1 MEIKM
6 GDGGFR
12 QQNLKTEEGKCRKLC
27 GKRAAFLNLGCKVNA
42 YETQAMRECFLQAGA
57 QIVEF
62 EDWADI
68 YVVNTCT
75 VTNIADRKS
84 RQMLHRAKKK
94 NPDGIVVAVGCYV
107 QAAEQELQ
115 NDLSADVLVGNNKK
129 SEIADLVAQY
139 IEENRGE
146 EQKSLI
152 VRIASEK
159 NYEEMEITT
168 AENTRA
174 YLKVQDGCN
183 QFCTYCIIPYARG
196 RIRSRN
202 IEAVEAEVRRL
213 AAAGY
218 QEIVLTGIH
227 LSSYGMEDYSER
239 ERFALRPANGDV
251 PLVNLIRCI
260 DRVPGIERI
269 RLGSLE
275 PRIVTEPFAEAI
287 AKTKICPHFHLS
299 LQSGCNETLERMN
312 RRYRTEEYLESCKI
326 LRRFYDRP
334 AITTDVIVGFPG
346 ESEEEF
352 GKTMQFVEKV
362 QFAQM
367 HIFKYSRRRGTK
379 AADMPGQVS
388 EQVKAAR
395 SEALFAL
402 EEKMRRAYEQSFFK
416 EETTVLFEESVQL
429 EGKSFMIGH
438 NERYIKFAMQ
448 TEQDLSN
455 LFVKGQIKGDY
466 AGEILLFERKQS
478 KED

>member
-1 MEIKM
+1 MEIK
-6 GDGGFR
+6 
-12 QQNLKTEEGKCRKLC
+12 TENGEECKILY
-27 GKRAAFLNLGCKVNA
+27 GKRAAFLCLGCKVNA
-42 YETQAMRECFLQAGA
+42 YETQAMRECFERAGA

-94 NPDGIVVAVGCYV
+94 NPDSIVVAVGCYV
-107 QAAEQELQ
+107 QAAKQELQ
-115 NDLSADVLVGNNKK
+115 KDLSVDILVGNNKK
-129 SEIADLVAQY
+129 NEIARLVAQY
-139 IEENRGE
+139 IEDGGGK
-146 EQKSLI
+146 QKPSLI
-152 VRIASEK
+152 AEIAAEK
-159 NYEEMEITT
+159 NYEEMEIAT

-196 RIRSRN
+196 RIRSRS

-213 AAAGY
+213 AASGY
-218 QEIVLTGIH
+218 REIVLTGIH
-227 LSSYGMEDYSER
+227 LSSYGMENYSKKEQTLLCPDTG
-239 ERFALRPANGDV
+239 EV
-251 PLVNLIRCI
+251 PLIDLIRRI
-260 DRVPGIERI
+260 DGVPGIERI

-275 PRIVTEPFAEAI
+275 PRIVTEPFVEALSS
-287 AKTKICPHFHLS
+287 TKVCPHFHLS

-312 RRYRTEEYLESCKI
+312 RHYHTEEYLESCKI

-334 AITTDVIVGFPG
+334 AVTTDVIVGFPG

-352 GKTMQFVEKV
+352 GKTMQFVEQV

-367 HIFKYSRRRGTK
+367 HIFKYSRRKGTR
-379 AADMPGQVS
+379 AADMSEQVPD
-388 EQVKAAR
+388 QVKAAR

-402 EEKMRRAYEQSFFK
+402 EEKMERAYEQLFFG
-416 EETTVLFEESVQL
+416 EETTVLFEEEMQFQ
-429 EGKSFMIGH
+429 GRSFMVGH
-438 NERYIKFAMQ
+438 NERYIKFAMK
-448 TEQDLSN
+448 TEKDLSN
-455 LFVKGQIKGDY
+455 LLVKGQIKGDY
-466 AGEILLFERKQS
+466 VGEFLLFERKQL

>member
-1 MEIKM
+1 ML
-6 GDGGFR
+6 D
-12 QQNLKTEEGKCRKLC
+12 
-27 GKRAAFLNLGCKVNA
+27 GKRAAFLCLGCKVNA
-42 YETQAMRECFLQAGA
+42 YETQAMRECFERAGA

-68 YVVNTCT
+68 YVINTCT

-115 NDLSADVLVGNNKK
+115 KDLSVDILVGNNKK
-129 SEIADLVAQY
+129 NEIARLVAQY
-139 IEENRGE
+139 IEDGSGK
-146 EQKSLI
+146 QKPSLI
-152 VRIASEK
+152 AEIAAEK
-159 NYEEMEITT
+159 NYEEMEIAT

-196 RIRSRN
+196 RIRSRS

-213 AAAGY
+213 AVAGY

-227 LSSYGMEDYSER
+227 LSSYGMENYSRR
-239 ERFALRPANGDV
+239 EQALLRPDTGEF
-251 PLVNLIRCI
+251 PLVDLIRRI
-260 DRVPGIERI
+260 DGISGIERI

-275 PRIVTEPFAEAI
+275 PRIVTEPFVEAL
-287 AKTKICPHFHLS
+287 AGTKVCPHFHLS
-299 LQSGCNETLERMN
+299 LQSGCNKTLERMN
-312 RRYRTEEYLESCKI
+312 RHYHTEEYLESCKI

-334 AITTDVIVGFPG
+334 AVTTDVIVGFPG

-352 GKTMQFVEKV
+352 GETMQFVEQV

-367 HIFKYSRRRGTK
+367 HIFKYSRRKGTR
-379 AADMPGQVS
+379 AADMPGQVPD
-388 EQVKAAR
+388 QVKAAR

-402 EEKMRRAYEQSFFK
+402 EEKMRCAYERLFFR
-416 EETTVLFEESVQL
+416 EETTVLFEEKMQFQ
-429 EGKSFMIGH
+429 GRSFMVGH
-438 NERYIKFAMQ
+438 NERYLKFAMQ
-448 TEQDLSN
+448 AEKDLSN

-466 AGEILLFERKQS
+466 VGEILLFERKQS